1 MEAMRVVSVNVGRA
15 EEISHGNRSMVTG
28 INKKGTDARVRI
40 DELGLKDDAICD
52 SEHHGGV
59 DQAVYAYSAED
70 YDWWSQELGRTIR
83 HGTFGENLTI
93 SGLPDDMNAGERL
106 LIGDVVLEATS
117 PRIPCSTLATQMQDR
132 NFGLV
137 FRRAEK
143 PGFYFRVL
151 NEGDVGIGDSVTFV
165 ENPECNVSMLEL
177 FRANYEI
184 HPAAETM
191 QRFIDAPIA
200 VRMREKF
207 EKRLG
212 GPGTS

>member
-1 MEAMRVVSVNVGRA
+1 MESMRVVSVNLGRA

-28 INKKGTDARVRI
+28 INKKGTDERVWI
-40 DELGLKDDAICD
+40 GELGLKDDAICD
-52 SEHHGGV
+52 GEHHGGV

-70 YDWWSQELGRTIR
+70 YDWWSQQLGRPIR

-117 PRIPCSTLATQMQDR
+117 PRIPCSTLATQMQDN
-132 NFGLV
+132 NFGLQ

-151 NEGDVGIGDSVTFV
+151 NEGDVGVGDSVTFV
-165 ENPECNVSMLEL
+165 ENPDSSVSMLEL

-184 HPAAETM
+184 HPAADALE
-191 QRFIDAPIA
+191 RYIEAPIA
-200 VRMREKF
+200 ERMREKF
-207 EKRLG
+207 GKRMG
-212 GPGTS
+212 AAESG